1 MKRFLAAVC
10 ALLQAAAGLFCLS
23 ENSYVMSAAWLEN
36 EQALRVDLSLTY
48 TNETGEKLD
57 SVSFNVYANL
67 FRRESA
73 LPYDNQTLEKAF
85 PYGYAPSGI
94 EFTGVYFNDVA
105 ARWRFKGENECF
117 LSVDC
122 ALEPGEKGVFRFEYA
137 LLLSENR
144 AFQGVAEDVRL
155 TLFYP
160 SACVYDGGFV
170 YEPSSRAAPFLYSE
184 PSDFELTLLLPEG
197 FDPASGAEISFLGE
211 ENGYRTYR
219 LTLKGASEL
228 GVTFSRRYRVYQ
240 GALPSGHVIRVLG
253 MNAGDCKE
261 ALKEALRAGAACE
274 RFFGALDRTHTD
286 VVFSS
291 SALSQSLPGLI
302 LLGDDAEEG
311 ASLLLGRL
319 MAEQYFGCSVL
330 TDPGTDPFL
339 RYGVSC
345 YAALLSV
352 EEDEG
357 EAAFRK
363 ALRETIQPALKLT
376 VPGSLT
382 PDSSLSRFN
391 TVYEFDL
398 VAVRRGAAVLHELRE
413 VMGKDEMLRALSRY
427 YAENKGRIAG
437 IERFVAAL
445 DGERETSLGSAL
457 VAWLMTIHEY
467 AQQTGDI
474 Y

>member
-122 ALEPGEKGVFRFEYA
+122 ALEPGEKGVFHFEYA

-160 SACVYDGGFV
+160 SACVYDGGTASR
-170 YEPSSRAAPFLYSE
+170 PISSLRCFCPKAS
-184 PSDFELTLLLPEG
+184 TRLP
-197 FDPASGAEISFLGE
+197 ARKYL
-211 ENGYRTYR
+211 
-219 LTLKGASEL
+219 
-228 GVTFSRRYRVYQ
+228 
-240 GALPSGHVIRVLG
+240 
-253 MNAGDCKE
+253 
-261 ALKEALRAGAACE
+261 
-274 RFFGALDRTHTD
+274 
-286 VVFSS
+286 S
-291 SALSQSLPGLI
+291 SA
-302 LLGDDAEEG
+302 
-311 ASLLLGRL
+311 
-319 MAEQYFGCSVL
+319 
-330 TDPGTDPFL
+330 
-339 RYGVSC
+339 
-345 YAALLSV
+345 
-352 EEDEG
+352 
-357 EAAFRK
+357 RK
-363 ALRETIQPALKLT
+363 TAIAHT
-376 VPGSLT
+376 GS
-382 PDSSLSRFN
+382 R
-391 TVYEFDL
+391 
-398 VAVRRGAAVLHELRE
+398 
-413 VMGKDEMLRALSRY
+413 
-427 YAENKGRIAG
+427 
-437 IERFVAAL
+437 
-445 DGERETSLGSAL
+445 
-457 VAWLMTIHEY
+457 
-467 AQQTGDI
+467 
-474 Y
+474 